1 MRVRY
6 QPVLLPEEI
15 EDLLMEI
22 RLSGRLSL
30 RSGKT
35 SGHPL
40 CEVRDRVRG
49 FDDGFYLFD
58 PKTLRILEANSLF
71 CDMVG
76 VFSQDVLVGKKI
88 TEFSPDTPDQI
99 LQMVREIRKRGVLE
113 KNSVLSGCGGTSII
127 SLSTEARIVPY
138 EEGEAVLVVFRNT
151 TP

>member
-1 MRVRY
+1 
-6 QPVLLPEEI
+6 
-15 EDLLMEI
+15 MEI

-71 CDMVG
+71 SG
-76 VFSQDVLVGKKI
+76 RPGREKIHLFFSGH
-88 TEFSPDTPDQI
+88 TGPDSAD
-99 LQMVREIRKRGVLE
+99 
-113 KNSVLSGCGGTSII
+113 
-127 SLSTEARIVPY
+127 
-138 EEGEAVLVVFRNT
+138 GERN
-151 TP
+151 PENGRP